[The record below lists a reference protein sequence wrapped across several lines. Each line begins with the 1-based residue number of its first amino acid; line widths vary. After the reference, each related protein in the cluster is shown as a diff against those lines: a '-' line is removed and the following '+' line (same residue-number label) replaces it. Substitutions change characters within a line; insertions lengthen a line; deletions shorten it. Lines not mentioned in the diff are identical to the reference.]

1 MINDQINK
9 GPASPYLVMALSQR
23 APNERSCVL
32 IIDGGRRLEKNGSID
47 NEKESKENQVDSDD
61 QSSLRRSGLHNL
73 LKANMS
79 FNHLQKLSGQVGCLN
94 RGSYIYIYI

>member
-9 GPASPYLVMALSQR
+9 RPASPYLVMALSQR

-32 IIDGGRRLEKNGSID
+32 IIDGGRRLEKNGRID

-61 QSSLRRSGLHNL
+61 QSSFRRSGLHNL

-79 FNHLQKLSGQVGCLN
+79 FNHLHQKLSGQAGCLN
-94 RGSYIYIYI
+94 RGSYIYI